1 MKKNVR
7 QSVVLCAAVVCLSVC
22 LSVTGCKYVTGVSP
36 QKDIIEFKLESTLNK
51 KDANLEKSVIGTIN
65 RDTKTVNLIIPDGT
79 DVTKLIATFTASP
92 YAQVFVNGTAQASGK
107 TVQNF
112 SSDVVYTV
120 QAEDGTTQNYTVKH
134 TMGPAAGYTLL
145 NFDFKKSIN
154 TELPDD
160 AVSVG
165 GYLNKGTLRAFFVK
179 FPAGTTEAMMRNLK
193 PTFDV
198 SPHAQLF
205 IKGTPMQS
213 DTTAADFSD
222 LKNSIRMTVKAQNGD
237 TSDCV
242 VVPEI
247 DLPAAPESDIN
258 KYAGSYYGELNSAYL
273 GNNKVII
280 VLEKE
285 KVTLYTD
292 AAGMSM
298 DYVNVEWEK
307 DDDTC
312 ICTAY
317 SKKDKNKVRIK
328 NLYGK
333 LGFSF
338 YKKGGVFKTDTAI
351 MGTPV
356 TATKGAP
363 FVWTEGCG
371 YSRVS
376 MHL

>member
-1 MKKNVR
+1 MLYFVP
-7 QSVVLCAAVVCLSVC
+7 QLSVCLSVC

-36 QKDIIEFKLESTLNK
+36 QKDIVEFKLESSLNK
-51 KDANLEKSVIGTIN
+51 KDAKLEKSVIGTIN

-92 YAQVFVNGTAQASGK
+92 Y
-107 TVQNF
+107 
-112 SSDVVYTV
+112 TV

-134 TMGPAAGYTLL
+134 TMGPAAGYELL
-145 NFDFKKSIN
+145 KFDFKKSIN
-154 TELPDD
+154 TELPSD

-179 FPAGTTEAMMRNLK
+179 FPAGTTEAMMQNLK

-205 IKGTPMQS
+205 IKGTSMQS

-222 LKNSIRMTVKAQNGD
+222 LKNGISMTVKAQNGD
-237 TSDCV
+237 TFPCI
-242 VVPEI
+242 VVPEV

-258 KYAGSYYGELNSAYL
+258 KYAGSYYGELNSPYL
-273 GNNKVII
+273 GKNKVII

-292 AAGMSM
+292 ASGMSM

-317 SKKDKNKVRIK
+317 SKKDKTKLRIK

-333 LGFSF
+333 LSFSF
-338 YKKGGVFKTDTAI
+338 YKKDGMFKTDTAI

-356 TATKGAP
+356 TATKGKP

-371 YSRVS
+371 YSEVNR
-376 MHL
+376 HL